1 MQAEFIQE
9 ERIDGTVVYYTRVD
23 GYYVSDSLSFHRDRA
38 EQYYA
43 RIVAE
48 RSNTPKQTVLQSHQF
63 AQGSAEPA
71 DLTVASA
78 D

>member
-23 GYYVSDSLSFHRDRA
+23 GYYVSDSLSFHKDRA

-43 RIVAE
+43 RIAE
-48 RSNTPKQTVLQSHQF
+48 EELIKKALYEDYLAQKSNTK
-63 AQGSAEPA
+63 
-71 DLTVASA
+71 
-78 D
+78 